1 MNSRALLEN
10 NQLLPPS
17 DYLEQDAALRAAI
30 VKWNIAG
37 IEAIVKALAIG
48 DPMTAELFGISEA
61 ELVETAIEE
70 KSKLIRLAHSGVPLF
85 LFRLDRPGGIESM
98 YSKTLASLKQSLLAT
113 FNTALPIRAS
123 SQTLDRSDRL
133 TAAIE
138 SWNLAG
144 IDAMRLAVDHQNPMT
159 QHLFGLSAHMI
170 TEFAL
175 LNRTII
181 RALARTA
188 IPMFSFR
195 LGSRLGMGRTVYP
208 AALQNDDVLLTL
220 VLGSFSD
227 CKLAAA

>member
-10 NQLLPPS
+10 NQLMPPS
-17 DYLEQDAALRAAI
+17 DYLEQDAALRTAI
-30 VKWNIAG
+30 IKWNVAG
-37 IEAIVKALAIG
+37 IEAIGKALAIG
-48 DPMTAELFGISEA
+48 DPMTSELFGISDA
-61 ELVETAIEE
+61 ELVEIANQG
-70 KSKLIRLAHSGVPLF
+70 KSRLMRLANSGVPLF
-85 LFRLDRPGGIESM
+85 IFRLERPGGIESVH
-98 YSKTLASLKQSLLAT
+98 SKTLESLKQSLLAT

-138 SWNLAG
+138 SWNIAG

-159 QHLFGLSAHMI
+159 QNLFGLSREMI
-170 TEFAL
+170 NEFAL

-195 LGSRLGMGRTVYP
+195 LGRGRPGHP
-208 AALQNDDVLLTL
+208 AAVQNEDLLLTL
-220 VLGSFSD
+220 VLSSFSD
-227 CKLAAA
+227 CKPVGA